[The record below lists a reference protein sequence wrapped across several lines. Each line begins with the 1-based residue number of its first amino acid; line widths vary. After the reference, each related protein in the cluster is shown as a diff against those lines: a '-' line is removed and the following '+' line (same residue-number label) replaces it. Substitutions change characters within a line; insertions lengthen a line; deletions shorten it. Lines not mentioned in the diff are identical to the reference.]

1 MRIGTSAIGIAALV
15 LSTGL
20 AMAAPKTQGSTTH
33 EMHSN
38 TQSNMRANE
47 PSRPSTTGMRQRSD
61 TARTKGANNPKFCPP
76 GQKNK
81 PGKGSAFNC

>member
-15 LSTGL
+15 LSASL
-20 AMAAPKTQGSTTH
+20 AVAAPRNQGSTTH

-38 TQSNMRANE
+38 TQSNMRSDQ

-61 TARTKGANNPKFCPP
+61 TAKTKGANKRGFCPP
-76 GQKNK
+76 GQDKK
-81 PGKGSAFNC
+81 PGRGSAFNC